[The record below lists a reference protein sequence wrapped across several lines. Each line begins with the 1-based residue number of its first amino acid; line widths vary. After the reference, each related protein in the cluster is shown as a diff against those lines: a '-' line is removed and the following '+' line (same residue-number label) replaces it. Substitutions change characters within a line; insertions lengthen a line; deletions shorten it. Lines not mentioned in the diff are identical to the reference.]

1 MMNVKMKPKNL
12 IKQKKIIKRKVLIN
26 LSKRPSLIQI
36 NTNNNKF
43 KDNNNLNKA
52 YNKEI
57 T

>member
-1 MMNVKMKPKNL
+1 MMNVKKKPKNL

-26 LSKRPSLIQI
+26 LSKRPSLIQF